1 MAKLVS
7 KTYGDALFELALE
20 EKKVDSLFEEA
31 KVFLEVIRKDDE
43 LVKFMKH
50 PKIVKE
56 EKMKTGKEIFDK
68 NFSKEFAGFLMILV
82 QKDRFGEVEKI
93 LEYFVGRIKEFK
105 KIGVAYV
112 TTAIK
117 LNESQKEKVEKRL
130 LETTAYET
138 FEMNYAVDEALL
150 GGMVIRVGDRVVD
163 TSIQNKLRD
172 LSKQLSAIH
181 VGQHECRLKKEV

>member
-20 EKKVDSLFEEA
+20 EKKVDLLFDEA
-31 KVFLEVIRKDDE
+31 KVFLEVIQKDDE
-43 LVKFMKH
+43 LIRFMKH

-56 EKMKTGKEIFDK
+56 EKMKTGKNIFDK
-68 NFSKEFAGFLMILV
+68 NFSKEFAGFLLILV
-82 QKDRFGEVEKI
+82 QKDRFEDVEKI
-93 LEYFVGRIKEFK
+93 LEYFIGRIKEYK

-112 TTAIK
+112 STAIA
-117 LNESQKEKVEKRL
+117 LNDAQKKKVEKRL

-138 FEMNYAVDEALL
+138 FEMNYTVDETLL

-163 TSIQNKLRD
+163 TSIKNKLRE

-181 VGQHECRLKKEV
+181 VG

>member
-20 EKKVDSLFEEA
+20 GKSEDVLFEEA

-56 EKMKTGKEIFDK
+56 EKLKTGKAIFDK
-68 NFSKEFAGFLMILV
+68 EFSKEFAGFLMILI
-82 QKDRFGEVEKI
+82 QKDRFGEVEKT
-93 LEYFVGRIKEFK
+93 LEYFIGRMKEHK

-112 TTAIK
+112 ATAAE
-117 LNESQKEKVEKRL
+117 LSEAQKEKVCKHL
-130 LETTAYET
+130 LETTAFES
-138 FEMNYAVDEALL
+138 FEMNYTVDESLL

-163 TSIQNKLRD
+163 TSIKSKLNS
-172 LSKQLSAIH
+172 LSKQLYALQ
-181 VGQHECRLKKEV
+181 VG

>member
-20 EKKVDSLFEEA
+20 EKKEDSLMQEA
-31 KVFLEVIRKDDE
+31 KVFLEVIGKDDE
-43 LVKFMKH
+43 LIKFMKH

-56 EKMKTGKEIFDK
+56 EKLKTGKEIFDK
-68 NFSKEFAGFLMILV
+68 NFSGEFAGFLMVLV

-93 LEYFVGRIKEFK
+93 LEYFMERMKEYK

-112 TTAIK
+112 ATAAE
-117 LNESQKEKVEKRL
+117 LTDAQKESVEKRL
-130 LETTAYET
+130 LETTSYES
-138 FEMNYAVDEALL
+138 FEMNYTVDETLL

-163 TSIQNKLRD
+163 TSIKNKLRD

-181 VGQHECRLKKEV
+181 VG

>member
-1 MAKLVS
+1 M
-7 KTYGDALFELALE
+7 FELSLE
-20 EKKVDSLFEEA
+20 EKKVDALFEEA

-43 LVKFMKH
+43 LLKFMKH

-68 NFSKEFAGFLMILV
+68 NFSGEFAGFLMILV

-93 LEYFVGRIKEFK
+93 LEYFIGRIKEYK

-112 TTAIK
+112 STAAP
-117 LNESQKEKVEKRL
+117 LSESQKEKVEKRL

-163 TSIQNKLRD
+163 TSIQNKLKN

-181 VGQHECRLKKEV
+181 VG

>member
-20 EKKVDSLFEEA
+20 NGTEDVLFDEA
-31 KVFLEVIRKDDE
+31 KTFLEVIRSDDE

-56 EKMKTGKEIFDK
+56 EKMKTGKNIFDGR
-68 NFSKEFAGFLMILV
+68 FSKEFAGFLLV
-82 QKDRFGEVEKI
+82 LIQKDRFAEIDKT
-93 LEYFVGRIKEFK
+93 LEYFIGRMKEHK

-112 TTAIK
+112 STAAA
-117 LNESQKEKVEKRL
+117 LSDVQKEKVNARL
-130 LETTAYET
+130 LETTDFET
-138 FEMNYAVDEALL
+138 IEMNYTVDESLL

-163 TSIQNKLRD
+163 TSIKNKLKS
-172 LSKQLSAIH
+172 LSKQLSALQ
-181 VGQHECRLKKEV
+181 VG

>member
-7 KTYGDALFELALE
+7 KTYGDALFELSLE
-20 EKKVDSLFEEA
+20 EKKEDLLFEEA
-31 KVFLEVIRKDDE
+31 KTFLEVIKKDDE

-56 EKMKTGKEIFDK
+56 DKIKTGKNIFDK
-68 NFSKEFAGFLMILV
+68 HFSKEFAGFLLV
-82 QKDRFGEVEKI
+82 LIQKDRFSEIEKI
-93 LEYFVGRIKEFK
+93 LEYFIGLIKEYK

-112 TTAIK
+112 STAAP
-117 LNESQKEKVEKRL
+117 LNERQKENVKKRL
-130 LETTAYET
+130 LETTSYEA
-138 FEMNYAVDEALL
+138 FEMNYMVDESLL

-163 TSIQNKLRD
+163 TSIKNKLKS

-181 VGQHECRLKKEV
+181 VG

>member
-20 EKKVDSLFEEA
+20 EKKEDSLMQEA
-31 KVFLEVIRKDDE
+31 KVFLEVIGNDDE
-43 LVKFMKH
+43 LIKFMKH

-56 EKMKTGKEIFDK
+56 EKLKTGKEIFDK
-68 NFSKEFAGFLMILV
+68 NFSREFAGFLMVLV
-82 QKDRFGEVEKI
+82 QKDRFEEVEKI
-93 LEYFVGRIKEFK
+93 LEYFMACMKEYK

-112 TTAIK
+112 ATAAE
-117 LNESQKEKVEKRL
+117 LTDAQKESVEKRL
-130 LETTAYET
+130 LETTSYES
-138 FEMNYAVDEALL
+138 FEMNYTVDETLL

-163 TSIQNKLRD
+163 TSIKNKLRD

-181 VGQHECRLKKEV
+181 VG